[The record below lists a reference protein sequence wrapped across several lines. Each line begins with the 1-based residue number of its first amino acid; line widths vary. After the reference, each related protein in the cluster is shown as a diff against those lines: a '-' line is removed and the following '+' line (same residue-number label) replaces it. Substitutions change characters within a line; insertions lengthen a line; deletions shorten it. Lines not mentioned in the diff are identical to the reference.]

1 MPDSYDAYSAIN
13 ALVFLY
19 TLVYLLFK
27 CLQVMDMAALIYLMI
42 AAADVKEER
51 AGLTKLMLNF
61 W

>member
-51 AGLTKLMLNF
+51 AGVD
-61 W
+61 